1 MEGVVNSVETSVVL
15 DLIVK
20 INSLTVS
27 SSEQNKSL
35 THNGRETQIVFLNRS
50 SCLGNLLY

>member
-20 INSLTVS
+20 IKSLTIS
-27 SSEQNKSL
+27 NYEQNKSL
-35 THNGRETQIVFLNRS
+35 THNERETQIVFQNRRI
-50 SCLGNLLY
+50 CLRNVLY